1 MQFRSTASR
10 LRPRCVCSFESV
22 GYTGRMARPAARVP
36 GIDRLELPEVRQAI
50 PRLHAYLRECILDGR
65 LPPGTKLSQVAL
77 AEQLGVSR
85 TPLREVLRM
94 LQEEGYVEFEP
105 NQRMR
110 VADLDPVELDADYA
124 CRIVLE
130 TLGLSMTLESIGSR
144 QRREARRLLTA
155 MRRAARVGDFPGWF
169 GAHHAYHRVLTA
181 GAGEPLLRQ
190 LQSLEDRSVRYIRIY
205 QQSEPAGWQT
215 AGDAEHAAIAGLA
228 HHLARTALRVLSDC
242 APGYAPR
249 AVPHAVALAEGADPV
264 ALRAASAG

>member
-1 MQFRSTASR
+1 MQ
-10 LRPRCVCSFESV
+10 LRPPD
-22 GYTGRMARPAARVP
+22 GYNEAMPRAAARVP
-36 GIDRLELPEVRQAI
+36 GIERLELPEVRQAI

-155 MRRAARVGDFPGWF
+155 MRRAARVGDVPGWF

-215 AGDAEHAAIAGLA
+215 AGDTEHAAILDALAAGDDHAALAGLA